1 MSPDCAERFFAPRAR
16 TPELTDRADTEGFVP
31 AREVRRRFLLFF
43 LPGVLQL
50 VLVFATL
57 PLTTLVLGPADFAAF
72 GLIVSFAALVMSL
85 SQVGSGYLLSQ
96 RFRTSSKQGRA
107 ILVTTMAALVLT
119 ASVALAAIFVAAFVL
134 LRGSSSVTAGI
145 TVTMVLLVAV
155 ESIGSSMYV
164 LVGGIAKLGAAPGH
178 YSLVAMFKSITAAG
192 ATLAA
197 LFLFDMKGVA
207 LFVGDA
213 AGGTAA
219 LVGSLAMLSRYFGRI
234 DRGAIKDALW
244 VGGWSTMALLALQ
257 ARQII
262 ERVLLSRYVGLY
274 DLGLYVHAQ
283 QYQSLATLATQPVQS
298 AVTPVL
304 LDEAKEPAGSF
315 ARTARVSNVLF
326 LGVTM
331 FGVAAALF
339 GRPIIGLLTH
349 GKFDAAAPFVAL
361 LVGAVLVQLSGRPQ
375 LAHLLANGRGR
386 YLSLCNVL
394 AATGAVLTLL
404 ALVNFFGLLAAVL
417 GIYVQYLLFR
427 LATGIDPFSTA
438 RPPFQDGWVV
448 VGLSAIM
455 AAVAGV
461 EHFQPDLL
469 TSAMVFT
476 VFLAMAAIFAR
487 AIFRDVV
494 LQIGDHL
501 GHRGRVATRGPLES
515 QVPRTVR

>member
-1 MSPDCAERFFAPRAR
+1 
-16 TPELTDRADTEGFVP
+16 LTDHADTEGFMP

-72 GLIVSFAALVMSL
+72 SLIVSFSALVMSL
-85 SQVGSGYLLSQ
+85 SQVGSGFLLSQ
-96 RFRTSSKQGRA
+96 RFRKSSKQERA

-119 ASVALAAIFVAAFVL
+119 ASVALAATFVAAFVFL
-134 LRGSSSVTAGI
+134 HGSWSVTAGI

-178 YSLVAMFKSITAAG
+178 YSLVAMFKSIVAAG

-207 LFVGDA
+207 LFVGHG
-213 AGGTAA
+213 AGGTVA
-219 LVGSLAMLSRYFGRI
+219 LVGSLAMLSRYFEGGI
-234 DRGAIKDALW
+234 DRGAIKEALW

-257 ARQII
+257 ARQTI
-262 ERVLLSRYVGLY
+262 ERALLSRYVGLY
-274 DLGLYVHAQ
+274 ELGLYIHAQ
-283 QYQSLATLATQPVQS
+283 QYQSLATLATQPIQN

-304 LDEAKEPAGSF
+304 LDEAKEHAGAF
-315 ARTARVSNVLF
+315 TRTARISNVLF

-404 ALVNFFGLLAAVL
+404 ALVSYLGLLAAVF

-448 VGLSAIM
+448 VGLSAIVV
-455 AAVAGV
+455 AVVGV

-469 TSAMVFT
+469 TSAIVFT
-476 VFLAMAAIFAR
+476 VFLAMVAIFAR
-487 AIFRDVV
+487 ATFGDVV

-515 QVPRTVR
+515 QVPRVVR